1 VKITF
6 DDKKLEKLANDYKKC
21 QKQQHMATKENQY
34 HPQIAF
40 HPGETLAEKLDELG
54 MGPKEFAVRSG
65 KPEKTVIAILKG
77 KSSITPEMAVQ
88 FEHVLKIPAHFWLNM
103 QRTYDEY
110 LARVERQELLREAT
124 EWANSFPI
132 SDLVKKGWIPS
143 KATTLE
149 KTSELLAFFGIS
161 SHSAWEDYYFNQQL
175 KVAFRISLAHTKEP
189 YAISAWLRK
198 GELQA
203 AELPKMPY
211 NEKLFKDVL
220 PEIKS
225 IMATHPA
232 NFFEQLQ
239 ARCLEA
245 GVKVVYTPNIKKA
258 PINGSTRWLGD
269 TPLIQLSG
277 RYKRNDIFWF
287 TFFHE
292 AGHIILHGKKDIFLK
307 DVDYTDKDL
316 VKEEEA
322 NNFAIKWT
330 LSTEQEEEIV
340 KQYRITEDDVIDFA
354 KKFNT
359 HPAIIIGRLHYKK
372 ILHYAVGRHFIEPVE
387 LA

>member
-1 VKITF
+1 MS
-6 DDKKLEKLANDYKKC
+6 
-21 QKQQHMATKENQY
+21 KQNQY
-34 HPQIAF
+34 FPQSRP
-40 HPGETLAEKLDELG
+40 HPGETLEEKLEELG
-54 MGPKEFAVRSG
+54 MGPKEFAIRTG

-103 QRTYDEY
+103 QRSYDEHI
-110 LARVERQELLREAT
+110 AREERQELLLEAAG
-124 EWANSFPI
+124 WAKSFPI
-132 SDLVKKGWIPS
+132 ADLVKNGWIPA
-143 KATTLE
+143 KTTILE
-149 KTSELLAFFGIS
+149 KTYELLAFFGIS

-189 YAISAWLRK
+189 YAISAWLRR

-203 AELPKMPY
+203 AELPRILY
-211 NEKLFKDVL
+211 NEKSFKDAL

-225 IMATHPA
+225 IMATHPE

-239 ARCLEA
+239 ALCLEA
-245 GVKVVYTPNIKKA
+245 GVKVVHTPNIKKA

-277 RYKRNDIFWF
+277 RYKRNDSFWF

-292 AGHIILHGKKDIFLK
+292 AGHIILHGKKDIFLE
-307 DVDYTDKDL
+307 DVDYSDKDL
-316 VKEEEA
+316 AKEEEA

-330 LSTEQEEEIV
+330 LSTEQEEEIIQRYALTV
-340 KQYRITEDDVIDFA
+340 DDVVEFA
-354 KKFNT
+354 EKFNT
-359 HPAIIIGRLHYKK
+359 HPAIIIGRLHHKK
-372 ILHYAVGRHFIEPVE
+372 LLHYSVGRQFIEPIE
-387 LA
+387 LE